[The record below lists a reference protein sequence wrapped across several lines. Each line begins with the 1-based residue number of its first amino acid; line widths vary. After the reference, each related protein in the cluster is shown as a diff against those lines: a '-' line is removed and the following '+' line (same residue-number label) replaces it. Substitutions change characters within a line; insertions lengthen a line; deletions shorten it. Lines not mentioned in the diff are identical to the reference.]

1 MKYIGIDLGG
11 TNIKAGIVD
20 DDGTILFKDSIKT
33 DAHRPQDEI
42 IRDMGK
48 LCVDIC
54 EKAGIPHEE
63 IESIGVGSPGSC
75 DAENG
80 VLVYANNI
88 NFSMAPIR
96 AGIQKVI
103 DKPVYLSNDANCA
116 AVGEY
121 MMNEEKTQ
129 NFVAIT
135 LGTGIGGGV
144 IVNGKLYIGMNGAGA
159 ELGHITLVKDG
170 EPCTCGR
177 NGCWEAYGS
186 VTALIRIT
194 KEAIEKNPTSRLAEI
209 AEEHGKVSGRTA
221 FLAAREGDKV
231 GQAMVDEW
239 IENVADG
246 VTSIVNVFQPEVLV
260 IGGAICKEGDF
271 LLNPIIKY
279 VEKYRYSRPPLAQ
292 TVVKIAKLGN
302 DAGLIGAAFLG
313 KV

>member
-11 TNIKAGIVD
+11 TNIKAGIVNE
-20 DDGTILFKDSIKT
+20 DGTILYKDSVKT
-33 DAHRPQDEI
+33 NAQRPQDEI
-42 IRDMGK
+42 IRDMGN
-48 LCVDIC
+48 LCVKIAED
-54 EKAGIPHEE
+54 AGVPLDE

-75 DAENG
+75 DPETG
-80 VLVYANNI
+80 TLVYANNI

-96 AGIQKVI
+96 EGIRKVV

-121 MMNEEKTQ
+121 FMNDEKTE

-144 IVNGKLYIGMNGAGA
+144 IIGKKLYTGSNGAGA
-159 ELGHITLVKDG
+159 ELGHITMVKDG

-186 VTALIRIT
+186 VTALIRLTNEAIKKNPASRVAKIA
-194 KEAIEKNPTSRLAEI
+194 KEA
-209 AEEHGKVSGRTA
+209 GKVSGRTA
-221 FLAAREGDKV
+221 FLAAREGDPV
-231 GQAMVDEW
+231 GQAVVDEW

-246 VTSIVNVFQPEVLV
+246 VTSIVNIFQPETLVL
-260 IGGAICKEGDF
+260 GGAICKEGDI
-271 LLNPIIKY
+271 LINPIIKY

-292 TVVKIAKLGN
+292 TIVKIAKLGN

>member
-11 TNIKAGIVD
+11 TNIKAGIVNA
-20 DDGTILFKDSIKT
+20 DGTILYKDSIKT
-33 DAHRPQDEI
+33 DAQRPQDEI
-42 IRDMGK
+42 IRDMGQ

-54 EKAGIPHEE
+54 EKAGTQQAE

-96 AGIQKVI
+96 EGIQKVI
-103 DKPVYLSNDANCA
+103 QKPVYLSNDANCA

-121 MMNEEKTQ
+121 VMNDEKNE

-144 IVNGKLYIGMNGAGA
+144 IINKKLYTGSNGAGA
-159 ELGHITLVKDG
+159 ELGHITLVKGG
-170 EPCTCGR
+170 EPCTCGKK
-177 NGCWEAYGS
+177 GCWEAYGS
-186 VTALIRIT
+186 VSALIRMT
-194 KEAIEKNPTSRLAEI
+194 KEAIKKNPTSRMAEI
-209 AEEHGKVSGRTA
+209 AEENEKVSGRTA
-221 FLAAREGDKV
+221 FLAAREGDPV
-231 GQAMVDEW
+231 GKAVVDEW
-239 IENVADG
+239 LENVADG
-246 VTSIVNVFQPEVLV
+246 ITSIVNVFQPETLV
-260 IGGAICKEGDF
+260 IGGAICKEGDM
-271 LLNPIIKY
+271 LLQPILEY
-279 VEKYRYSRPPLAQ
+279 VEKYRYSRAPLAQ
-292 TVVKIAKLGN
+292 TTVKIAKLGN